1 MEQAAGIEPAP
12 SVWKTDML
20 PLNTMP
26 AFDLLTP
33 QAVVSVCTSPTELR
47 RFSSQ
52 SLEKSSLP
60 DAKVSFPHRYVVRT
74 GMVAGAGLEPAT
86 FSL

>member
-33 QAVVSVCTSPTELR
+33 QAVVSVCTSPYR
-47 RFSSQ
+47 IAPVF
-52 SLEKSSLP
+52 
-60 DAKVSFPHRYVVRT
+60 FPK
-74 GMVAGAGLEPAT
+74 P
-86 FSL
+86 